1 MTVPIGKSSQE
12 GPSSSREAG
21 SDARRSSQST
31 VLDVVLVDDHPL
43 VLEGLGRA
51 VARRQMRA
59 VAQVVSSDEA
69 LSYLSTHRADLLVVD
84 LRLRGESGLNLVE
97 QAHRRLPSLP
107 IAVLTSYEDRIA
119 AKRAIRAGA
128 RGFLLKDA
136 LSDELVQRLR
146 SIAEGDLVIDHRV
159 ADAVLSPQD
168 ITLTGQELKI
178 LTMVA
183 TGNTNRE
190 IGNTL
195 HMSPYTVKDHL
206 TRCMRKLGSHTRAEA
221 VAKAAQEGLLQDL

>member
-1 MTVPIGKSSQE
+1 MTVPIGKSPQE
-12 GPSSSREAG
+12 GHLSSRQAG
-21 SDARRSSQST
+21 SDARRASQSAI
-31 VLDVVLVDDHPL
+31 LDVVLVDDHPL

-51 VARRQMRA
+51 MARSQMRA

-69 LSYLSTHRADLLVVD
+69 LSYLSTHPADLLVVD
-84 LRLRGESGLNLVE
+84 LRLRGESGVDLVE

-119 AKRAIRAGA
+119 AKRAIQAGA

-146 SIAEGDLVIDHRV
+146 NIAEGNLVIDHRV

-168 ITLTGQELKI
+168 ITLTEQELKI
-178 LTMVA
+178 LTLVA
-183 TGNTNRE
+183 TGKTNRE
-190 IGNTL
+190 IGDIL

-206 TRCMRKLGSHTRAEA
+206 TRCMRKLDTHTRAET
-221 VAKAAQEGLLQDL
+221 VVKATQEGLLQEL